1 MVGEW
6 FFAQLT
12 LLSQPKP
19 TPFWIPVLFEQKSAK
34 EVLEQR
40 VRSTP
45 SCRLGFSN
53 LENIPQKVSREVG
66 WANIY
71 VCIKGYITVYTLDI
85 YIYILSVY
93 VYICCFLCVIYIICT
108 LYMHMFYS
116 IRIHHMYIIYYIYN
130 VLYIINAIYY
140 MYEYIWFWI
149 SCRFMLHG
157 LIWSLCLSLVILDPW
172 IFHNV
177 GLLDVCVST

>member
-1 MVGEW
+1 MIFCTAYPFVTAKTHSVLDSRFVRTKIGQGGAGTKSKVNTIVSVGLLKSW
-6 FFAQLT
+6 KYSTKSVQRGR
-12 LLSQPKP
+12 LSQHLCVYK
-19 TPFWIPVLFEQKSAK
+19 
-34 EVLEQR
+34 R
-40 VRSTP
+40 
-45 SCRLGFSN
+45 
-53 LENIPQKVSREVG
+53 
-66 WANIY
+66 IY
-71 VCIKGYITVYTLDI
+71 YCIYIR